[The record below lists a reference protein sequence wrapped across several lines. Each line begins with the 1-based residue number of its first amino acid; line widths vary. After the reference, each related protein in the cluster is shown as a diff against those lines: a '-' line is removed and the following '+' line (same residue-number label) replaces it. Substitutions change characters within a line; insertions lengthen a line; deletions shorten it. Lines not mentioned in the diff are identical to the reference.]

1 MEKKMSE
8 YKGIYQY
15 AKSDTFMQ
23 GKPRFQ
29 KDKQIGDTI
38 LTNGK
43 WGGYLWKT
51 KNIELE
57 N

>member
-1 MEKKMSE
+1 MSE

-15 AKSDTFMQ
+15 AKSDAFMQ

-43 WGGYLWKT
+43 WGGGYLWKT

>member
-1 MEKKMSE
+1 MSE

-15 AKSDTFMQ
+15 AKSDAFMQ

-43 WGGYLWKT
+43 WGGGIYGKP
-51 KNIELE
+51 KI
-57 N
+57 